1 MLAAKLLFA
10 DDERALEERL
20 GLAVALQVVIGFA
33 EIGEAGGNRRVGGSA
48 RRLGDGERALVGLR
62 GLAVGAPSQM
72 QGGLGIELRGRGR
85 CLRAQLILIHRRTA

>member
-48 RRLGDGERALVGLR
+48 
-62 GLAVGAPSQM
+62 PS
-72 QGGLGIELRGRGR
+72 R
-85 CLRAQLILIHRRTA
+85 